1 MMEPP
6 RTVNRSDATDQGWTS
21 RLVLATLFM
30 ALVLEALGLSA
41 SMIAI
46 ALPNVL
52 KEFPTT
58 QGGWLTTVYF
68 LVGAIAAPL
77 LGKAADLYGK
87 RRILTIAIFIS
98 GVGALVCAL
107 APNFGVLIVGRTL
120 QGVILA
126 TLSLIPSL
134 IRDSY
139 PPKQAALGASIVV
152 TGMGAFSVA
161 APFVIGYLIDHVGF
175 RGLFGFDAAYSL
187 LLCVGIRLTTQES
200 RLRKEA
206 RPDVLGGLLLAGGI
220 VALLLYVSMGN
231 SWGWTSGRGIGL
243 IVASVVLLAL
253 FFRRTLSASEPIVKL
268 SLFRRRQL
276 VFVAGCGAIAYAV
289 SACTFQV
296 IPLLAMTPRIAGQ
309 TYGLGLTTTQYAEI
323 ATPQAVVS
331 VACGLLIGFLVSRGR
346 NARLFFTLGLVA
358 WAIGMP
364 MLAFWNDSFTEVVI
378 GAMVVGA
385 GGGLTVA
392 AVPNLVMRATPA
404 DDQGSTAGAVQLC
417 QTGLSSILPVIMF
430 SVFARHATVSSAG
443 VLYHEDG
450 FRTWMVVASALVVV
464 TLVIGSTLLRERKGQ
479 TVEEFTIAERI
490 PAMATVA
497 AGDGGATAIAQE
509 V

>member
-6 RTVNRSDATDQGWTS
+6 RSVNGLDARDQGWTA
-21 RLVLATLFM
+21 RLILSTLFM

-41 SMIAI
+41 TMIAI
-46 ALPNVL
+46 ALPDVL

-77 LGKAADLYGK
+77 LGKGADLYGK
-87 RRILTIAIFIS
+87 RRILVIAIFIS
-98 GVGALVCAL
+98 GLGALICAL

-134 IRDSY
+134 IRDVF

-175 RGLFGFDAAYSL
+175 RGLFAFDAGYSL
-187 LLCVGIRLTTQES
+187 LLCVGIRLTTLES
-200 RLRKEA
+200 KLRKQA
-206 RPDVLGGLLLAGGI
+206 RPDVLGGLLLAGGV

-231 SWGWTSGRGIGL
+231 SWGWLTGVGLGL
-243 IVASVVLLAL
+243 IVGSVVLLVL
-253 FFRRTLSASEPIVKL
+253 FFARTLSVPEPIVQL

-296 IPLLAMTPRIAGQ
+296 IPLLALTPRIAGQ
-309 TYGLGLTTTQYAEI
+309 TYGLGMTTTEYAQI
-323 ATPQAVVS
+323 ATPQALVS
-331 VACGLLIGFLVSRGR
+331 VACGLLIGYLVSHGR
-346 NARLFFTLGLVA
+346 NARRFFLLGLLA

-364 MLAFWNDSFTEVVI
+364 LLAFWNDSFGQVVI

-385 GGGLTVA
+385 GSGLTVA

-404 DDQGSTAGAVQLC
+404 GDQGSTAGAVQLC

-430 SVFARHATVSSAG
+430 TVFAHHATVTSGG
-443 VLYHEDG
+443 VLYHESG
-450 FRTWMVVASALVVV
+450 FRIWMVIAAGLALA
-464 TLVIGSTLLRERKGQ
+464 TAIIGSTLLRERKGE
-479 TVEEFTIAERI
+479 TVEEFTIHERI
-490 PAMATVA
+490 PAAATVA
-497 AGDGGATAIAQE
+497 AGEGGATAVAQE

>member
-1 MMEPP
+1 MREPP
-6 RTVNRSDATDQGWTS
+6 HSVNGSDARDQGWTA
-21 RLVLATLFM
+21 RLILSTLFM

-41 SMIAI
+41 TMIAI
-46 ALPNVL
+46 ALPDVL

-87 RRILTIAIFIS
+87 RRILIIAIFIS
-98 GVGALVCAL
+98 GLGALICAL

-134 IRDSY
+134 IRDIY

-161 APFVIGYLIDHVGF
+161 APFLIGYLIDHVGF
-175 RGLFGFDAAYSL
+175 RGLFGFDAGYSL
-187 LLCVGIRLTTQES
+187 LLCLAIRLTTAES
-200 RLRKEA
+200 RLRKQA
-206 RPDVLGGLLLAGGI
+206 RPDVLGGLLLAGG
-220 VALLLYVSMGN
+220 VVSLLLYVSMGH
-231 SWGWTSGRGIGL
+231 SWGWTSGVGFGL
-243 IVASVVLLAL
+243 IVACLVLLAL
-253 FFRRTLSASEPIVKL
+253 FFRRAASASEPIVKL

-276 VFVAGCGAIAYAV
+276 VYVAFCGAIAYAV

-296 IPLLAMTPRIAGQ
+296 IPLLALTPRAAGQ
-309 TYGLGLTTTQYAEI
+309 TYGLGLSTTRYAEI
-323 ATPQAVVS
+323 GTPQAIAS
-331 VACGLLIGFLVSRGR
+331 VLCGLLVGYLVSRGR
-346 NARLFFTLGLVA
+346 NPRLYFTLGLVA
-358 WAIGMP
+358 WTIGMP
-364 MLAFWNDSFTEVVI
+364 LLAFWNDSLAQVVI

-404 DDQGSTAGAVQLC
+404 GDQGSTAGAVQLC

-430 SVFARHATVSSAG
+430 TVFAHHATVTSGG
-443 VLYHEDG
+443 VLYHESG
-450 FRTWMVVASALVVV
+450 FRIWMVIAAALALV
-464 TLVIGSTLLRERKGQ
+464 TAIIGATLLRERDGE
-479 TVEEFTIAERI
+479 TVEEFTIHGRI
-490 PAMATVA
+490 PATATVA
-497 AGDGGATAIAQE
+497 AGEGGATAIA
-509 V
+509 

>member
-1 MMEPP
+1 
-6 RTVNRSDATDQGWTS
+6 
-21 RLVLATLFM
+21 M
-30 ALVLEALGLSA
+30 ALVLEALGLA
-41 SMIAI
+41 ATMIAI
-46 ALPNVL
+46 ALPSVL
-52 KEFPTT
+52 EEFPTT

-87 RRILTIAIFIS
+87 RRILTIAVLVS
-98 GVGALVCAL
+98 AAGALICAL
-107 APNFGVLIVGRTL
+107 APSFGVLVVGRTL

-134 IRDSY
+134 IRDVF
-139 PPKQAALGASIVV
+139 PPRQAALGASLVV

-161 APFVIGYLIDHVGF
+161 APFIIGYLIDHVGF

-187 LLCVGIRLTTQES
+187 LLAIGIRLTTRES
-200 RLRKEA
+200 TQRKEA

-220 VALLLYVSMGN
+220 VALLLYVSQGN
-231 SWGWTSGRGIGL
+231 NWGWLSGTGIGL

-253 FFRRTLSASEPIVKL
+253 FFRRTLSVPEPIVKL

-296 IPLLAMTPRIAGQ
+296 IPLLALTPRIAGQ
-309 TYGLGLTTTQYAEI
+309 TYGLGLTTTEYAQI
-323 ATPQAVVS
+323 ATPQAIVS

-346 NARLFFTLGLVA
+346 NARVFFTLGLVA

-364 MLAFWNDSFTEVVI
+364 LLAFWNDSFYQVVI

-404 DDQGSTAGAVQLC
+404 GDQGSTAGTVQLC

-430 SVFARHATVSSAG
+430 SVFAQHATVTTGG
-443 VLYHEDG
+443 VLYQETG
-450 FRTWMVVASALVVV
+450 FRTWMVIASVLVLV
-464 TLVIGSTLLRERKGQ
+464 TLVIGSTVLRERKGR
-479 TVEEFTIAERI
+479 TVEEFSVDERI
-490 PAMATVA
+490 PAVATVA
-497 AGDGGATAIAQE
+497 AGDGGATAVAQE